1 VDGYLH
7 TKIIESQIDEVNVQR
22 TTGYRSLRVWQR
34 AMDLTLES
42 YGVVARLPG
51 VERYDLGSQIRR
63 SAVSVPANIAEGY
76 ARDKTGE
83 FLHHLAIAAG
93 SLAELQTLLTLSGR
107 LGYTSVEQLACPLAL
122 ALETERMIH
131 SLRRVIRAKRHRR
144 AMRPLPRSHSER
156 SA

>member
-1 VDGYLH
+1 M
-7 TKIIESQIDEVNVQR
+7 QR
-22 TTGYRSLRVWQR
+22 VTGYRSLRVWQR
-34 AMDLTLES
+34 AVELTLAS

-76 ARDKTGE
+76 ARDRPGE

-107 LGYTSVEQLACPLAL
+107 LGYCSAEQLACPLGL
-122 ALETERMIH
+122 ALETERMLH
-131 SLRRVIRAKRHRR
+131 GLRRTVRAKRNRHG
-144 AMRPLPRSHSER
+144 APHVPRSHPER
-156 SA
+156 SL